1 MAATSGKMR
10 FAVSATPVET
20 VTSGSTEATTFDVPS
35 VECFGSVGGS
45 GEVTGVAYVDAGGAN
60 DGYAGGSPVYIS
72 AAAAAD
78 NSGTALTSLGTC
90 KFLYLKHTGFEYSSA
105 SALSTTV
112 NTTDLLTI
120 LITGGTDHTVIARLK
135 AGESIVLPMRGA
147 TNISQIEISSSDGVA
162 VDTTAGTQGTIAVEM
177 IAVA

>member
-1 MAATSGKMR
+1 M
-10 FAVSATPVET
+10 
-20 VTSGSTEATTFDVPS
+20 
-35 VECFGSVGGS
+35 
-45 GEVTGVAYVDAGGAN
+45 
-60 DGYAGGSPVYIS
+60 
-72 AAAAAD
+72 
-78 NSGTALTSLGTC
+78 
-90 KFLYLKHTGFEYSSA
+90 KHTGFEYSTS

-120 LITGGTDHTVIARLK
+120 LITGGTDHTVIARLE